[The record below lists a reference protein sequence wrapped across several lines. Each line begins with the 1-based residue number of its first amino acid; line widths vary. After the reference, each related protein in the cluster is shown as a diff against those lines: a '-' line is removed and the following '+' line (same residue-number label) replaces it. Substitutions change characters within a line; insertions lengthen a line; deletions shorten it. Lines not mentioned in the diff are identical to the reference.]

1 MNAIDLIITVCA
13 VLSPAT
19 CEERHLV
26 FSSDVSPRQCVMAA
40 QPYIAQWV
48 GEHPKWT
55 AVRWRCEYP
64 HANDKAIRRGDARWL
79 KPDLAR
85 PGKDYLLQ
93 SFKSLSA
100 IENTASALISISRT
114 RHCLESG

>member
-64 HANDKAIRRGDARWL
+64 HANDKADDAA
-79 KPDLAR
+79 DHATVAC
-85 PGKDYLLQ
+85 KDYLLQ

-100 IENTASALISISRT
+100 IENTASALISIPARSIAAR
-114 RHCLESG
+114 RDS

>member
-1 MNAIDLIITVCA
+1 MGALLHGVVKLSFRPLRSCLCYLFDIQPVGISAMNGIDLIITVCA
-13 VLSPAT
+13 VLSPTT
-19 CEERHLV
+19 CEERHLL

-64 HANDKAIRRGDARWL
+64 HANDKI
-79 KPDLAR
+79 
-85 PGKDYLLQ
+85 
-93 SFKSLSA
+93 
-100 IENTASALISISRT
+100 
-114 RHCLESG
+114 

>member
-1 MNAIDLIITVCA
+1 MTPIDLIVTVCA

-19 CEERHLV
+19 CEETHLV
-26 FSSDVSPRQCVMAA
+26 FSSNVSLRQCVMAA
-40 QPYIAQWV
+40 PPYIAQWV

-55 AVRWRCEYP
+55 ASQMALRISAHARQGGCRQGSSGELRCC
-64 HANDKAIRRGDARWL
+64 RS
-79 KPDLAR
+79 
-85 PGKDYLLQ
+85 YLLQ

-114 RHCLESG
+114 MHCLASR

>member
-1 MNAIDLIITVCA
+1 MNSIDLIVTVCA

-26 FSSDVSPRQCVMAA
+26 FSSNASLKQCVMSA

-64 HANDKAIRRGDARWL
+64 NPHNRADVGTAT
-79 KPDLAR
+79 
-85 PGKDYLLQ
+85 
-93 SFKSLSA
+93 SA
-100 IENTASALISISRT
+100 
-114 RHCLESG
+114 G

>member
-64 HANDKAIRRGDARWL
+64 HANDRADKGDVTPAEL
-79 KPDLAR
+79 KPSRAAQ
-85 PGKDYLLQ
+85 DYLLQ

-100 IENTASALISISRT
+100 IENTASALISIPLT
-114 RHCLESG
+114 RHCRASG

>member
-55 AVRWRCEYP
+55 AVKWRCE
-64 HANDKAIRRGDARWL
+64 RRLIG
-79 KPDLAR
+79 
-85 PGKDYLLQ
+85 YLRQ

-100 IENTASALISISRT
+100 IENTASALISIPFT
-114 RHCLESG
+114 RHCRASG

>member
-1 MNAIDLIITVCA
+1 MNPIDLIVTVCA

-19 CEERHLV
+19 CEETHLV
-26 FSSDVSPRQCVMAA
+26 FSYSGSLQQCVMAA
-40 QPYIAQWV
+40 PPYIAQWV
-48 GEHPKWT
+48 GEHPKWN

-64 HANDKAIRRGDARWL
+64 HTNDKADA
-79 KPDLAR
+79 
-85 PGKDYLLQ
+85 PGAQRLRADVQGRYLLQ

-114 RHCLESG
+114 RHCLESR

>member
-1 MNAIDLIITVCA
+1 LPGFQACCDETSALSAAYLPVLFIEQTSLGMVRMNAIDLIVTVCA

-26 FSSDVSPRQCVMAA
+26 FSSDVSLRQCVMAA

-64 HANDKAIRRGDARWL
+64 HNNEKADIGN
-79 KPDLAR
+79 LA
-85 PGKDYLLQ
+85 PAG
-93 SFKSLSA
+93 
-100 IENTASALISISRT
+100 
-114 RHCLESG
+114 